1 MKKRMLAVLAA
12 VLVVCTMLSVT
23 GFADFGDYAGDSD
36 YGWDS
41 GGSDWGSDWAA
52 APTGTPTTIQAAA
65 APEAATLFGPQ
76 SSSLRLSYSPLSETA
91 ARARIPAAAAIAAP

>member
-41 GGSDWGSDWAA
+41 GGSDWGSDW
-52 APTGTPTTIQAAA
+52 G
-65 APEAATLFGPQ
+65 
-76 SSSLRLSYSPLSETA
+76 SD
-91 ARARIPAAAAIAAP
+91 